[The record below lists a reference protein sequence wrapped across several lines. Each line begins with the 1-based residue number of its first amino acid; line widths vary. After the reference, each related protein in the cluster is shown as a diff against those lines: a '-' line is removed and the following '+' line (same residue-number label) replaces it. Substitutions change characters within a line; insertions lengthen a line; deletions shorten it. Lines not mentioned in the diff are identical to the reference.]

1 MEKIVDDDLNIVV
14 GGVGEN
20 KVTEM
25 NGIVKEV
32 LPNDRYKVQL
42 DNGNII
48 TVGRSAKLRVNF
60 VNIAC
65 GNQVTVELRPFD
77 SSHGRIIWQS
87 K

>member
-14 GGVGEN
+14 GGEGEN

-48 TVGRSAKLRVNF
+48 TARRSAKLRVNF

-65 GNQVTVELRPFD
+65 GKQVTVELLPFA